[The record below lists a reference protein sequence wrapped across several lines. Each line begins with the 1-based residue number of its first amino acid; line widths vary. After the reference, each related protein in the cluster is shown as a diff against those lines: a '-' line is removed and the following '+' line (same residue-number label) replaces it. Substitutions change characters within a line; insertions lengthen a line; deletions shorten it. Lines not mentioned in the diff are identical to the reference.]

1 MPTEDPTEK
10 SPLPSGEGA
19 SLPSPPPVPPPPP
32 RKSERPGGLESLVG
46 RTISGRYQIE
56 KVLGEGGMGIVYA
69 AEHLHIRKRVA
80 VKILHPEM
88 SRLPEVVAR
97 FEREA
102 MAAAHIEHPNVA
114 AATDFG
120 KLDDGSFFLV
130 LEYLEGGSLRE
141 VIAAGR
147 LPVPRALHIMGQ
159 IAGALGRAGAMGI
172 VHRDLKPEN
181 VMLIVRDGDP
191 DFVKVLDFGIAKVPV
206 EGLTAADVTR
216 GPAQPVL
223 TQLGM
228 VYGTP
233 EYMAPEQAL
242 GQAVDVR
249 ADLYALGIITYEM
262 LTGVRPFEH
271 ESKVTLL
278 GMHVTAPVPAMA
290 KKAPEAD
297 VPKELEAIVGRLLAK
312 EASSRFADAKELM
325 DAVSGLAASSRI
337 DAPPLD
343 RGSGSSLRGGLWER
357 ASLALPRESPLSKV
371 PSKAW
376 AIGAAGL
383 GGLLFL
389 VFFAKALAGGGTT
402 PRPGADA
409 EAKGNQ
415 LTSERE
421 IGGNAKAPSAVDEQ
435 VALAERTLAEGDSA
449 SAPTAITILTAL
461 EQTYP
466 DRPDVHR
473 DLERAYASVHDT
485 KSMLGEAQRWIAVD
499 PAGAAGDRRLADDLR
514 AVLLGKDDVD
524 AALALLEHA
533 MGPSGVDVLYDVAF
547 GAKPQA
553 AIAVRARQALTREE
567 TRSRA
572 SPAALVAIDLQH
584 ATKCEEKR
592 ALLPRATDVGD
603 ARSVAI
609 LSGFTPM
616 AGCGFLH
623 ARDCWPCLHRDG
635 TLQAAISAIT
645 TRLNTN
651 P

>member
-1 MPTEDPTEK
+1 MATEDPTEK
-10 SPLPSGEGA
+10 SALSSGEA
-19 SLPSPPPVPPPPP
+19 ADPPLPPPPP

-46 RTISGRYQIE
+46 RTISGRYRIE

-130 LEYLEGGSLRE
+130 LEYIEGGSLRE
-141 VIAAGR
+141 VIAEGR
-147 LPVPRALHIMGQ
+147 LPIPRALHIMEQ

-181 VMLIVRDGDP
+181 VMLIQRDGTP
-191 DFVKVLDFGIAKVPV
+191 DFVKVLDFGIAKVPL

-242 GQAVDVR
+242 GQPVDVR
-249 ADLYALGIITYEM
+249 ADLYALGIMTYEM

-290 KKAPEAD
+290 KTAPDAA
-297 VPKELEAIVGRLLAK
+297 VPKEIEAIVGRLLAK
-312 EASSRFADAKELM
+312 EASSRFADAKELIEATAE
-325 DAVSGLAASSRI
+325 AVSALVAAGRI
-337 DAPPLD
+337 DPSALD
-343 RGSGSSLRGGLWER
+343 RGSATNLRGGLRER
-357 ASLALPRESPLSKV
+357 ASLIEPRENPLSKV
-371 PSKAW
+371 PPKAW
-376 AIGAAGL
+376 AFGAAGL
-383 GGLLFL
+383 GGVLFL
-389 VFFAKALAGGGTT
+389 VFFAKALAGGTRSI
-402 PRPGADA
+402 PRADA
-409 EAKGNQ
+409 EAAGNQ
-415 LTSERE
+415 LTSQSGDPR
-421 IGGNAKAPSAVDEQ
+421 ASSAVDEQ
-435 VALAERTLAEGDSA
+435 MALAERILAEGDA
-449 SAPTAITILTAL
+449 GVATAINILASL
-461 EQTYP
+461 EQTHP
-466 DRPDVHR
+466 DRAEVHR

-485 KSMLGEAQRWIAVD
+485 KSMLGEAQRWTVVD
-499 PAGAAGDRRLADDLR
+499 PIGAATDRRLAEDLH
-514 AVLLGKDDVD
+514 AALLGKDDVD
-524 AALALLEHA
+524 TALALLEHA
-533 MGPSGVDVLYDVAF
+533 MGPPGVDVLYDVAF
-547 GAKPQA
+547 SAKPQSP
-553 AIAVRARQALTREE
+553 IAVRARQALTREE

-572 SPAALVAIDLQH
+572 SPATLVAIDLQH
-584 ATKCEEKR
+584 ATKCDEKR
-592 ALLPRATDVGD
+592 ALLPRASEVGD
-603 ARSVAI
+603 ARSIAI
-609 LSGFTPM
+609 LSGFMPTT
-616 AGCGFLH
+616 GCGFLH

-635 TLQAAISAIT
+635 TLQATIGAIT
-645 TRLNTN
+645 TRLSTN